1 MTTKTL
7 PEQARIVAGMI
18 ALGEHIAFGRDTE
31 LLMQLADRVDA
42 LTKELK
48 DNESDNA
55 RVHRQL
61 DHWQVIS
68 IHWMNERN
76 TLADQVEAL
85 TKERDKLK
93 EAAKLALEAL
103 DEAQTYA
110 YNVGKALDEAQKYTY
125 NVGKYMHNVPQAI
138 ETLKQAGVQ

>member
-1 MTTKTL
+1 MTTPIT
-7 PEQARIVAGMI
+7 PADARFLADEI
-18 ALGEHIAFGRDTE
+18 ALQGSTGIARKV
-31 LLMQLADRVDA
+31 R
-42 LTKELK
+42 
-48 DNESDNA
+48 S
-55 RVHRQL
+55 
-61 DHWQVIS
+61 
-68 IHWMNERN
+68 
-76 TLADQVEAL
+76 LADQVESL